1 MSITLKQSI
10 EITAQAMFN
19 RAGPNAVDEALKQS
33 MHLKKLVIMRGLM
46 CGPRLPKLYPPIMP
60 RKSAITLH
68 QIHHNLV

>member
-33 MHLKKLVIMRGLM
+33 MYLKKIGDNEGFDVWTEIAKIVGAGLD
-46 CGPRLPKLYPPIMP
+46 
-60 RKSAITLH
+60 S
-68 QIHHNLV
+68 

>member
-33 MHLKKLVIMRGLM
+33 MYLKKIGDNEGFDVWTEIAKIISSYNAKKISNH
-46 CGPRLPKLYPPIMP
+46 PR
-60 RKSAITLH
+60 
-68 QIHHNLV
+68 QISHNLV

>member
-33 MHLKKLVIMRGLM
+33 MYLKKMGL
-46 CGPRLPKLYPPIMP
+46 
-60 RKSAITLH
+60 T
-68 QIHHNLV
+68 